1 MDESAPMT
9 NDARTRTA
17 NGSVWRS
24 LFTAARVVAAVAVGV
39 IAVLALAGRLTWV
52 EAVVAS
58 AVVLAGAAVAGRID
72 TPVRRETE
80 RNAGGAVLDPAV
92 ERFAGTLSEPCI
104 VVDERSVVVFCNP
117 AAQAKLPRLRT
128 GDPLAFTVRDP
139 DVIDAIARA
148 RASGQ
153 PQFAEMQRAV
163 PNEIWFRVSVVPFS
177 PGPPETQ
184 LLVLSLYDLT
194 EQRRTDQLR
203 ADFVANASH
212 ELRTPL
218 TSLMGFIETLQGPAA
233 RDETARARFLTIMR
247 GQSERMSALIDDL
260 LSLSRIEQRQ
270 HVRPTAKVTL
280 NSLLREVVEVMEIRA
295 QDEGL
300 AIDLVLPPED
310 LVVIGERQ
318 ELYEVFENLLD
329 NALKYGGGGKS
340 VEITLD
346 ADGGARGRD
355 AHRVTIIDHGPGIA
369 EEHVPRLTERFY
381 RVEGETSRRKKG
393 TGLGLAIVKHIVARH
408 HGQLTIR
415 SQLGEGTRVEV
426 LLPKA

>member
-1 MDESAPMT
+1 MDESALMT
-9 NDARTRTA
+9 NRARMRTA
-17 NGSVWRS
+17 AGSVWRS
-24 LFTAARVVAAVAVGV
+24 QFTAPRLVALAAVLV
-39 IAVLALAGRLTWV
+39 IAMLAAIGRLNWG
-52 EAVVAS
+52 EAMISGGVVIAT
-58 AVVLAGAAVAGRID
+58 AAVAGRMAR
-72 TPVRRETE
+72 PEQREEKKRAT
-80 RNAGGAVLDPAV
+80 AAVLGPAV
-92 ERFAGTLSEPCI
+92 ERFAGILSEPCI
-104 VVDERSVVVFCNP
+104 VIDERSVVVFCNP
-117 AAQAKLPRLRT
+117 AAQAQLPRLRA

-139 DVIDAIARA
+139 DVIDAIGRA
-148 RASGQ
+148 RASGY
-153 PQFAEMQRAV
+153 PQFAEMHRTV
-163 PNEIWFRVSVVPFS
+163 PNETWFRVSVVPFS
-177 PGPPETQ
+177 PNSAETQ
-184 LLVLSLYDLT
+184 FLVLSLYDLT

-233 RDETARARFLTIMR
+233 RDETARARFLAIMR

-270 HVRPTAKVTL
+270 HVRPTASVTL
-280 NSLLREVVEVMEIRA
+280 NALLREVVEVMEIRA
-295 QDEGL
+295 RDEGL
-300 AIDLVLPPED
+300 ALELTMPEDD

-329 NALKYGGGGKS
+329 NALKYGGGGET
-340 VEITLD
+340 VEITLEAGD
-346 ADGGARGRD
+346 ERRRD
-355 AHRVTIIDHGPGIA
+355 AHRVIVVDHGPGIA

-381 RVEGETSRRKKG
+381 RVEGEASRKKKG

-426 LLPKA
+426 LLPRA